1 MIEIRSIY
9 HPVGQGLFFS
19 SKIIVGEQ
27 EFNFVYDC
35 GGSLKEERWKKVM
48 DDYIKTLPLTN
59 NEGNEKKR
67 KLDLLI
73 ISHFH
78 KDHINGLETL
88 LERVKLN
95 TVILPYLSP
104 LELLLYAI
112 VNAEFLDRPHL
123 RFLLNPIQYLKE
135 KAVEEI
141 ILIARGDE
149 SDEGIGEF
157 SLPENPERPN
167 LENPFDI
174 KNLGKDELN
183 KKIEKKFEEDG
194 WNILLEDNNKGIT
207 LKSYHGYALLFGVY
221 VFGFFNV
228 RNSIDDFEIKIN
240 DFKNCL
246 LRKFNKPDIKKFYIY
261 LRDNIDKV
269 INELKKSRNNKF
281 AQCYK
286 KAFGNDKLNLTSL
299 IVYNQLLKNYVKI
312 KINQRVC
319 HLFPPPF
326 WRWCCDFYY
335 NAFYNVKYTYAHFLT
350 GDSELKKTKIMKEFL
365 TYYENVLDKS
375 LFFLLPHHGSEDNW
389 NKNLL
394 EELPNNEFFIASAG
408 LNNRYNHP
416 SCSVFADIL
425 SEDRIPIFVNEKN
438 WLLVIVQ

>member
-35 GGSLKEERWKKVM
+35 GGSLKEECWKKVM
-48 DDYIKTLPLTN
+48 DDYIETLPLIN

-112 VNAEFLDRPHL
+112 VNAESLNEVYL
-123 RFLLNPIQYLKE
+123 RFLLNPIQYLRE
-135 KAVEEI
+135 KGVEKI

-149 SDEGIGEF
+149 SDEDIGEF

-194 WNILLEDNNKGIT
+194 WNILLNNNNKGIT
-207 LKSYHGYALLFGVY
+207 LKSYQGYALLFGVY

-246 LRKFNKPDIKKFYIY
+246 LKKFNKPDIKKFYIY
-261 LRDNIDKV
+261 LRDNLRDNIDKDKVKV
-269 INELKKSRNNKF
+269 IDELKKF

-326 WRWCCDFYY
+326 WRLWCDFE
-335 NAFYNVKYTYAHFLT
+335 YTYAHFLT

-375 LFFLLPHHGSEDNW
+375 LFFLLPHHGSKDNW

-394 EELPNNEFFIASAG
+394 KKLPNNEFFIASAG

-425 SEDRIPIFVNEKN
+425 CEDRIPIFVNEKN
-438 WLLVIVQ
+438 WLLVIVKAI